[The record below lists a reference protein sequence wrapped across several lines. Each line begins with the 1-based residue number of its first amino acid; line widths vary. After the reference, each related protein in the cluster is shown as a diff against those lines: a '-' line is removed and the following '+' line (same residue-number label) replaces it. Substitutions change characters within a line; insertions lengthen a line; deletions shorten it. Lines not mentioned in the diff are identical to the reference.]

1 MAGKRQYKRNAG
13 AKLLNPAKH
22 RYVYQ
27 HISAESVL
35 KKFLQAAVNK
45 EEFLELRGRT
55 RIPVAFKRDGQHFK
69 PE

>member
-1 MAGKRQYKRNAG
+1 MAGKRQYQRNAG
-13 AKLLNPAKH
+13 TKPLNPEKH

-27 HISAESVL
+27 HISAESIL

-45 EEFLELRGRT
+45 EFLKLRGRT
-55 RIPVAFKRDGQHFK
+55 RIPVASKRDGQHFK